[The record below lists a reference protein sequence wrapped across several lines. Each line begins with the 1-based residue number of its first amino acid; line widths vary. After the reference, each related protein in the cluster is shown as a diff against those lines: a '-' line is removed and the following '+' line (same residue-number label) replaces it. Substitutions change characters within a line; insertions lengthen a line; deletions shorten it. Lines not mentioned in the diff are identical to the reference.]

1 MRRLMLL
8 RHAKTARD
16 SATGKD
22 RDRALD
28 ARGLLDAPEIG
39 AWLVEEGYSPERILV
54 STATR
59 TRQTWDLLPES
70 LRKAE
75 IEHRPDLYLAELP
88 DLMACLRETVGNPQS
103 LMIIGHNPGLH
114 EMALALV
121 HDGDPVGRQ
130 ELNRN
135 LPTSGFVCIDFDVDD
150 WQGVALQ
157 CGTLQRFMTP
167 KLLRNDPAG

>member
-8 RHAKTARD
+8 RHAKTERD

-28 ARGLLDAPEIG
+28 ARGLIDAPDIG
-39 AWLVEEGYSPERILV
+39 AWLVAEGYSPERILV
-54 STATR
+54 SNATR
-59 TRQTWDLLPES
+59 TRQTWDLLPEM

-75 IEHRPDLYLAELP
+75 VEHRADLYLAELP
-88 DLMACLRETVGNPQS
+88 ELMASLREAIDNPES

-114 EMALALV
+114 EMALAYI

-150 WQGVALQ
+150 WQDVALQ
-157 CGTLQRFMTP
+157 RGTLQRFMTP
-167 KLLRNDPAG
+167 KLMRNEHAS